1 MLPKMLIW
9 LLREYAINV
18 ARFNFFKMTKVEKIL
33 VGKGIRPTEM
43 RLTIY
48 KHLKRKVYA
57 VTLKDMEKAFI
68 KNSDDNRT
76 ADRTTIFRT
85 IKLFQEKGIVHQIDD
100 GTAIAK
106 YALSDESDEK
116 GLDLHL
122 HFHCTHCGNTFCL
135 SNKVR
140 RDSLPD
146 NYEITDVNLVLK
158 GVCIKCRKAKEI
170 KRRTDQA
177 AHKNLKNETDN
188 ELIKLAR
195 CCVKN
200 QSEIS

>member
-1 MLPKMLIW
+1 
-9 LLREYAINV
+9 
-18 ARFNFFKMTKVEKIL
+18 MTKVEKIL
-33 VGKGIRPTEM
+33 VDRGIRPTKM

-68 KNSDDNRT
+68 KKNDDNKT

-106 YALSDESDEK
+106 YALSEGK
-116 GLDLHL
+116 YLDLHL

-135 SNKVR
+135 PNKVR
-140 RDSLPD
+140 QDSLPD
-146 NYEITDVNLVLK
+146 KYEITDVNLVLK
-158 GVCIKCRKAKEI
+158 GVCIKCQKAKKLKYNI
-170 KRRTDQA
+170 DQS
-177 AHKNLKNETDN
+177 AHKNLK
-188 ELIKLAR
+188 
-195 CCVKN
+195 
-200 QSEIS
+200 Q